1 MNFELLIVVASFRD
15 HTRISMRESL
25 EFQEG
30 YGGFDAISE
39 SKRWKDY
46 IQNPCF
52 YSVLFAE
59 QNSVLFILLKSYV

>member
-1 MNFELLIVVASFRD
+1 
-15 HTRISMRESL
+15 MRESL